1 MEVIG
6 IGLEAI
12 GSAIGGIASA
22 VSGVCIVAIA
32 IAGGLIYTDKMTIE
46 DLKELINRKRRY

>member
-1 MEVIG
+1 MEILGV
-6 IGLEAI
+6 GLEAI
-12 GSAIGGIASA
+12 GSAIRGIASSI
-22 VSGVCIVAIA
+22 SGVCIVAIV

>member
-1 MEVIG
+1 MEILGV
-6 IGLEAI
+6 GLEAI
-12 GSAIGGIASA
+12 GSAIRGIASSI
-22 VSGVCIVAIA
+22 SGVCIVAIT